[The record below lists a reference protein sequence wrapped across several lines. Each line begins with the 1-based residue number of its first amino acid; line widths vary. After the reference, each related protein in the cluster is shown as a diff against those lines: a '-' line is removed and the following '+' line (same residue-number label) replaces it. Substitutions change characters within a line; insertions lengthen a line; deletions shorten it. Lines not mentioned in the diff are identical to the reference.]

1 MTQNKCSQWVQCLN
15 VTIRNEKQKN
25 GGQ

>member
-15 VTIRNEKQKN
+15 VTIRNEKQKH